1 MKAVLSNL
9 DLRDHEQGPNMNN
22 MMSSLDDADYA
33 ACSLRPE
40 MIVERGQQR
49 EGVTIL
55 TPAAYWEPTPQL
67 TLSFFLS
74 ILLFKCVV

>member
-55 TPAAYWEPTPQL
+55 TLSLLRANPWSV
-67 TLSFFLS
+67 SFFLS
-74 ILLFKCVV
+74 IILFEYVV